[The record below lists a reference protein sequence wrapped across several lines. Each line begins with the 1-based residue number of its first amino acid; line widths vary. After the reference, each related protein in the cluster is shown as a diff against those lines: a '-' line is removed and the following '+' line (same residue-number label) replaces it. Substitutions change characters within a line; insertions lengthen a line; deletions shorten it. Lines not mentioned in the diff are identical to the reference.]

1 MQIHAILLAL
11 HLRPIVVRLVE
22 RALAAG
28 ALARLALPVAAVVVL
43 EADPLGEG
51 VAAGRGE
58 RNS

>member
-28 ALARLALPVAAVVVL
+28 ALARLALPVAAVVVR